1 MLFDEMKKP
10 GRKQALFSTIVSFDN
25 NGWLY
30 TPDETDVNGMLM
42 NLLDDMILT
51 IKNTTRIIL
60 KLGNYVVNEQHA
72 KLYSPCDL

>member
-25 NGWLY
+25 NGQLY

-51 IKNTTRIIL
+51 VKNTTRIIL
-60 KLGNYVVNEQHA
+60 KLGNYV
-72 KLYSPCDL
+72 